1 MTIGEIGTIIQQ
13 RREILFL
20 KQEDLSEMAGVTTK
34 TIYMIEKGKG
44 NPSVLTLQKLFSIL
58 GLQMYVQVKRT
69 EE

>member
-58 GLQMYVQVKRT
+58 GLQMNVQVKRT